1 MTAQQREGYGKY
13 FAARALV
20 FCSLFYL
27 YIRLWVDPLLLYHVQ
42 EPPFFFGWNFFADLA
57 AYPGGLSEYLSS
69 FLTQFYFFPW
79 FGALCITAIVG
90 LICLCTR
97 THITALGGAR
107 FTNLPFMPAIF
118 LVVLHNRYLYELAAD
133 LGLLFVLVAVAVY
146 ACMPLCRASL
156 RALEMMKGRFTSVEA
171 QEESSCLARSAAF
184 FLDSPSA
191 GGMGSASTASLVRTR
206 GRVGVRWGTPTG

>member
-69 FLTQFYFFPW
+69 FLSQFYFFPW

-97 THITALGGAR
+97 TYITALGGAR
-107 FTNLPFMPAIF
+107 FLPTAAQDVLQELRLVHELRPAWVPPSEVPLI
-118 LVVLHNRYLYELAAD
+118 
-133 LGLLFVLVAVAVY
+133 LLL
-146 ACMPLCRASL
+146 PP
-156 RALEMMKGRFTSVEA
+156 K
-171 QEESSCLARSAAF
+171 
-184 FLDSPSA
+184 
-191 GGMGSASTASLVRTR
+191 
-206 GRVGVRWGTPTG
+206 